1 MNILDIAKHVARV
14 RSLSGS
20 SNLEMWF
27 SIGGGRVQTEHLTTA
42 TGTGA
47 FEAHPKD
54 TSGTWEAVAAVG

>member
-1 MNILDIAKHVARV
+1 MWPELEACLDPATWKCGF
-14 RSLSGS
+14 L
-20 SNLEMWF
+20 L
-27 SIGGGRVQTEHLTTA
+27 GGGRVQTEHLTTA